1 MRDLVSA
8 TATKLSGSFEK
19 DQASPAEFLQAQI
32 EFARRVE
39 PNVRSFIRLCDD
51 VEAMLGVADR
61 TQRFEGR
68 RKLHGVPIAVKDN
81 LTTKGVETTAG
92 SKILRGYVPPYDA
105 TVVRLLK
112 EAGNPVI
119 GKTNLD
125 EFGMGSSTENSGF
138 FPTYNPWDARLVPG
152 GSSGGSAAA
161 VAALQAPVALGS
173 DTGGSV
179 RLPAAF
185 CGIVG
190 FKPTYGLLSRF
201 GLIAFASSMDQVGIL
216 ARCSSDVALAMNT
229 MSAPDPLD
237 STCQADETD
246 FFAAV
251 QDFARL
257 RGAKVGVVKELSRP
271 EGLDTPVHANLIASI
286 EAMKKAGIELREM
299 SVPLCDLALE
309 CYYIINTAEASS
321 NLARYD
327 GVKYGARMEG
337 SDLAKGYVGVRTRGF
352 GAEVKRRI
360 LLGTYVLSAGYFE
373 AYYNRARMV
382 RRAIKDELDAALSEV
397 DFLISPTSPTLP
409 FALGERIDD
418 PIKMY
423 LGDICTV
430 VVNLAGMPGIS
441 IPNGTTPPDAEH
453 PKGLPTG
460 LQLIGRRFD
469 DARLLAFARLY
480 EETSGHGYAVPPMV
494 EESLQK

>member
-1 MRDLVSA
+1 MKDLISS
-8 TATKLSGSFEK
+8 TAAKLTEMFGRG
-19 DQASPAEFLQAQI
+19 ALSPTEFLKAQT
-32 EFARRVE
+32 EFARRAE
-39 PNVRSFIRLCDD
+39 PNVRAFIRILDEN
-51 VEAMLGVADR
+51 EARLGVADR
-61 TQRFEGR
+61 PDDSGAR
-68 RKLHGVPIAVKDN
+68 RKLFGVPIAVKDN
-81 LTTKGVETTAG
+81 LNTKAVETTAA
-92 SKILRGYVPPYDA
+92 SRILKGYVPPYDA

-119 GKTNLD
+119 GKANLD
-125 EFGMGSSTENSGF
+125 EFGMGSSTENSAF
-138 FPTYNPWDARLVPG
+138 FPTRNPWDPRLVPG

-161 VAALQAPVALGS
+161 VASLQAPVALGS

-190 FKPTYGLLSRF
+190 FKPTYGMLSRY
-201 GLIAFASSMDQVGIL
+201 GLIAFASSMDQVGVL
-216 ARCSSDVALAMNT
+216 ARSTSDVALAMNT

-237 STCQADETD
+237 STCQAGETD
-246 FFAAV
+246 LFAAV

-271 EGLDTPVHANLIASI
+271 EGLDAPVCANLNASI
-286 EAMKKAGIELREM
+286 DAMRRAGIDVREV

-327 GVKYGARMEG
+327 GVKYGMRMEG
-337 SDLAKGYVGVRTRGF
+337 ADLAQGYIDVRTRGF

-373 AYYNRARMV
+373 AYYNRARTV
-382 RRAIKDELDAALSEV
+382 RRAIKEQLDAALAEV
-397 DFLISPTSPTLP
+397 DFLVSPTSPTLP
-409 FALGERIDD
+409 FGLGERIDD

-441 IPNGTTPPDAEH
+441 LPNGMSPPDSEH

-460 LQLIGRRFD
+460 LQIIARRFD
-469 DARLLAFARLY
+469 DARILAFARFY
-480 EETSGHGYAVPPMV
+480 EEISGHGYVVPPMV
-494 EESLQK
+494 EEELAK